1 MRHKT
6 ELNLVLQEGVLCG
19 IEGDKV
25 RNALKEACGLLGL
38 VVPIEV
44 LGLLIEGQALHLLDS
59 LQRVVRR
66 SGRPYRR
73 SWSGRLMGV

>member
-6 ELNLVLQEGVLCG
+6 ELNLVLQKGVLRG
-19 IEGDKV
+19 IEGENV
-25 RNALKEACGLLGL
+25 RNALKETGGLLGL

-44 LGLLIEGQALHLLDS
+44 LGLLVKGQALHLLDG

-66 SGRPYRR
+66 SGSPYRR
-73 SWSGRLMGV
+73 SWLRRLMGV